1 MNGQFRFSQV
11 DPYERV
17 ITAEGWSNLDV
28 LQPKLVTQRVLS
40 QSSLV
45 TRRVLSQLETG
56 RRKALSQF
64 QAGHPVVNHSE
75 RLVTGRCYHSQAG
88 HQEDVIPA

>member
-45 TRRVLSQLETG
+45 TRRVLSQPETG
-56 RRKALSQF
+56 GRKALSSPELVTQWCY
-64 QAGHPVVNHSE
+64 HSE
-75 RLVTGRCYHSQAG
+75 KPVTGRFSQG
-88 HQEDVIPA
+88 LTLERNCPTKK